1 MSGEAYVGTAKRR
14 FTAALFH
21 LLEQEYGIL
30 GSRRILEMLAQDVQ
44 ALVEQ
49 FYPNPERIGSGWMV
63 FTGTKA
69 SGKKARIGQSAD
81 DHELVTL
88 AWPVLVEED
97 LKGLTEGVT
106 ERRTHP
112 QRPPWYQKRLMR
124 IVEYGWQHPA
134 GPVLLTLADL
144 CAMLGISTS
153 EASVWLQQVRTE
165 TDKKLPTKG
174 EYFDQGMRP
183 THKEE
188 ILTLYEAGVDE
199 ADIARRTQH
208 AQDSV
213 GNYIRGYERVRLMLQ
228 KQVALEHIAAL
239 LDLQP
244 SVVRAYV
251 ELLKR
256 FHPDMFSAV
265 PPE

>member
-1 MSGEAYVGTAKRR
+1 VGTAKRS

-21 LLEQEYGIL
+21 LLEQEYGLL
-30 GSRRILEMLAQDVQ
+30 GSRRILEMLALDVQ
-44 ALVEQ
+44 GLVEQ
-49 FYPNPERIGSGWMV
+49 FYPSPERIGSGWMV

-69 SGKKARIGQSAD
+69 SGKKARIGQGAD
-81 DHELVTL
+81 EHELVTI
-88 AWPVLVEED
+88 AWPVLLEED
-97 LKGLTEGVT
+97 LEGLTQGLS
-106 ERRTHP
+106 ERRNHS
-112 QRPPWYQKRLMR
+112 QRAGWYQKRLLRM
-124 IVEYGWQHPA
+124 VEYGVQHPS

-144 CAMLGISTS
+144 SAMLGISTG
-153 EASVWLQQVRTE
+153 EASLWLQQVRTE
-165 TDKKLPTKG
+165 TGKQLPTKG

-188 ILTLYEAGVDE
+188 ILSLYEAGVDE
-199 ADIARRTQH
+199 ADIARRTSH

-228 KQVALEHIAAL
+228 KGVEREHIPAL

-256 FHPDMFSAV
+256 FHPDLFSDA